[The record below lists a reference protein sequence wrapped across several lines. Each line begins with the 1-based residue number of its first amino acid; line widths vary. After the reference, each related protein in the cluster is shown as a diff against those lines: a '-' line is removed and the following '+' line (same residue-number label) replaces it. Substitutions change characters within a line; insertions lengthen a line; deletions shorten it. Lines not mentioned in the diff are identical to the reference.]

1 LWRGGIDLGTLYF
14 ITGGVRSGKSSFAEK
29 WAIEKKKSDVPLV
42 YLACGVNTDREMEQR
57 ILKHQQDRQASA
69 VEWRTIECPDSIE
82 RIVNHIPQHSV
93 VLLDCLTTLLTNEM
107 YGNGEGKGQY
117 IEEKIYQSIIQ
128 LLNRVDVLILVSN
141 ELVSDLPMD
150 SNDLLT
156 FQKRLG
162 ALHIRMVKKACVAI
176 EMTAGIPVVKKR
188 GPNEEGR
195 LPHDPI

>member
-1 LWRGGIDLGTLYF
+1 LGTLYF

-29 WAIEKKKSDVPLV
+29 CAIMKKKANLPLV

-57 ILKHQQDRQASA
+57 ILKHQQDRQEYA
-69 VEWRTIECPDSIE
+69 VEWTTIECPNSID
-82 RIVNHIPQHSV
+82 RIINLIPQHSV
-93 VLLDCLTTLLTNEM
+93 ILLDCLTTLLTNET
-107 YGNGEGKGQY
+107 YGSRKVKGQY
-117 IEEKIYQSIIQ
+117 IEERIYQSILQ
-128 LLNRVDVLILVSN
+128 LLNKVDVLILVSN
-141 ELVSDLPMD
+141 ELVSDLPID

>member
-1 LWRGGIDLGTLYF
+1 MGTLYF

-57 ILKHQQDRQASA
+57 ILKHQQDRQAST
-69 VEWRTIECPDSIE
+69 VEWTTIECPNSIE
-82 RIVNHIPQHSV
+82 GIINHIPRHSV

-107 YGNGEGKGQY
+107 YINGDNKGQY
-117 IEEKIYQSIIQ
+117 LEEKIYQSILQ

-141 ELVSDLPMD
+141 ELVSDLPID

-162 ALHIRMVKKACVAI
+162 SLHIRMVKKASVAI
-176 EMTAGIPVVKKR
+176 EMTAGIPVVKKM

>member
-1 LWRGGIDLGTLYF
+1 MGILYF

-29 WAIEKKKSDVPLV
+29 WAIEKKKSNFPLV

-57 ILKHQQDRQASA
+57 ISKHQQDRQSSK
-69 VEWRTIECPDSIE
+69 VEWTTIECPNSIE
-82 RIVNHIPQHSV
+82 RIINHIPQHSV

-107 YGNGEGKGQY
+107 YGNREEKGEY

-128 LLNRVDVLILVSN
+128 LLNKVDVLLLVSN
-141 ELVSDLPMD
+141 ELVSDLPID
-150 SNDLLT
+150 STDILT

-162 ALHIRMVKKACVAI
+162 ALHIRIVKEACVAI

-188 GPNEEGR
+188 GPNEEGWFT
-195 LPHDPI
+195 HDPI

>member
-1 LWRGGIDLGTLYF
+1 MGTLYF

-29 WAIEKKKSDVPLV
+29 WAIEMKKSNVPLV

-69 VEWRTIECPDSIE
+69 GEWRTIECPDSIE
-82 RIVNHIPQHSV
+82 WIVNHIPQHSV

-107 YGNGEGKGQY
+107 YGNGDGKSQN

-128 LLNRVDVLILVSN
+128 LLNRVNVLILVSN
-141 ELVSDLPMD
+141 ELVSDLPID

-176 EMTAGIPVVKKR
+176 EMTAGIPIVKKR
-188 GPNEEGR
+188 GHNEEGR